1 VTIGSNFVN
10 QSKLAMVSHFHIVI
24 SFYDAVGMNNVK
36 VIRSVKSPALTISKS
51 EHLGDMALSEVP
63 LKNLPN

>member
-1 VTIGSNFVN
+1 
-10 QSKLAMVSHFHIVI
+10 MVSHFHIVI
-24 SFYDAVGMNNVK
+24 SFYDAVGVNNVK
-36 VIRSVKSPALTISKS
+36 GIRSVKSPALTISKS